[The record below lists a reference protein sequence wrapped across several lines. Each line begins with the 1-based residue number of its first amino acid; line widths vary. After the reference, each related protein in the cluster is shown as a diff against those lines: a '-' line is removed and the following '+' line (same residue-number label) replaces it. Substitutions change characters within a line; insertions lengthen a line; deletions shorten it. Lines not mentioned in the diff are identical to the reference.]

1 MLKKLYI
8 KDFAIVDHLEIQFDS
23 GFQVL
28 TGETGAGKSILVGAL
43 GLLCGDRGQSDLVR
57 MGADKA
63 VLEAEFRV
71 LIDSEKKDL
80 FEKLAVDIIDDMIIV
95 RREINTKGVSRAF
108 INDTPVNINSL
119 SVLTEL
125 LVDLH
130 GQHQHQRLIHPE
142 NHITYLDAY
151 GKIQPIVENFQ
162 SIYKKFHDQKSLL
175 EGLIEKRK
183 TSYEKHDLFTFQ
195 VDELTNANL
204 QDNELESLIAER
216 KILENNEILFDVSG
230 RVAELLYSTED
241 SASTRISEAIN
252 KLKSLVDVDPS
263 FSDLIK
269 NLESAQVS
277 VEETGRHCESY
288 GSNLEFNAD
297 RLEEIRKRESELEW
311 LLKKYQVITITALIE
326 RHEEM
331 KKDLNDLENFD
342 ENIEQ
347 LEKGLEDICDELR
360 DISLVLSDKR
370 QELAKNFEKELEQ
383 LLVSVG
389 LQNATFK
396 VSQTWHQ
403 TEDGIISV
411 EDKKYALSITGLDQ
425 IEFNV
430 GLNLGEPV
438 RPLHKVASGGEV
450 SRIML
455 GIKALLADSDE
466 IPTLVFDE
474 IDSGISGRFA
484 QIVGRKML
492 DIANHHQLIV
502 ITHLPQIAAQGDSHY
517 SVLKKEVEGR
527 TVVFV
532 KKLKSEERIAD
543 IAQLLGGT
551 QVTSQAIEN
560 AKELLGMDDG
570 HSVEHRIEENLN
582 I

>member
-8 KDFAIVDHLEIQFDS
+8 KDFAIVDQLEIEFDA

-43 GLLCGDRGQSDLVR
+43 GLLCGERGQSDLVR
-57 MGADKA
+57 SGADKA
-63 VLEAEFRV
+63 ILEAEFSV
-71 LIDSEKKDL
+71 LIDEEKKAL
-80 FEKLAVDIIDDMIIV
+80 FDKLAVDVIENMIIV
-95 RREINTKGVSRAF
+95 RREINAKGISRAF

-125 LVDLH
+125 LIDLH

-142 NHITYLDAY
+142 NHISYLDAY
-151 GKIQPIVENFQ
+151 GKIQSTVEDFQ
-162 SIYKKFHDQKSLL
+162 SKYKKYHNQKNLL
-175 EGLIEKRK
+175 ENLIEKRK
-183 TSYEKHDLFTFQ
+183 SSYEKHDLFTFQ
-195 VDELTNANL
+195 VEELKKANL
-204 QDNELESLIAER
+204 ENGELESLVAER
-216 KILENNEILFDVSG
+216 RILENNELLFDVSDK
-230 RVAELLYSTED
+230 VAALLYSTED
-241 SASTRISEAIN
+241 SASNRISAAIN
-252 KLKSLVDVDPS
+252 KLKSLADIDPS
-263 FSDLIK
+263 FSELIK

-288 GSNLEFNAD
+288 GSSLDFNAD
-297 RLEEIRKRESELEW
+297 RLEEIRNRESELEW
-311 LLKKYQVITITALIE
+311 LLKKYQVSNISGLIE

-331 KKDLNDLENFD
+331 QKDLDDLENFD
-342 ENIEQ
+342 EKIEE
-347 LEKGLEDICDELR
+347 LEKNLTENRDELK
-360 DISLVLSDKR
+360 DIALMLSDKR
-370 QELAKNFEKELEQ
+370 QKLAKKFERELEQ

-396 VSQTWHQ
+396 VNQTWHQ
-403 TEDGIISV
+403 TEDGIILING
-411 EDKKYALSITGLDQ
+411 KKYALLENGLDQ

-430 GLNLGEPV
+430 GLNVGEPV

-455 GIKALLADSDE
+455 SIKTLLADSDA
-466 IPTLVFDE
+466 ISTLVFDE

-502 ITHLPQIAAQGDSHY
+502 ITHLPQIAAQGESHY
-517 SVLKKEVEGR
+517 SVLKKEIEGR
-527 TVVFV
+527 TLVFV
-532 KKLKSEERIAD
+532 KKLQKDERVTD
-543 IAQLLGGT
+543 IAKLLGGE
-551 QVTSQAIEN
+551 QVTARAIEN
-560 AKELLGMDDG
+560 AKELLGINYDYT
-570 HSVEHRIEENLN
+570 EKKIIEENLN